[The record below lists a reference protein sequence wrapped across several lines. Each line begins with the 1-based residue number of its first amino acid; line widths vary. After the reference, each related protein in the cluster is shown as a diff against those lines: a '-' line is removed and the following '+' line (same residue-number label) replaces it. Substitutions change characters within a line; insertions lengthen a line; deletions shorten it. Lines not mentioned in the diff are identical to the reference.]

1 MKRVAILLL
10 FVFSICHLKA
20 QNKHGFSVFSAQH
33 FAIQKKNLDEQKPAN
48 SQHYSLG
55 GGHQFGLNYHF
66 FPDSSNWYFQSGFD
80 FLNGNYGTYFLH
92 KTDSTEHGISRK
104 TNSLRFNA
112 CLNYSF
118 NLGKGNFL
126 DLGSGVVL
134 PLITNSHEVKTY
146 HSSDSFYRIKNNIK
160 HYLSLGYRGTLR
172 YRAKLHSKF
181 DFLLSAEWLILQSK
195 VKSSKVAEYSDYRG
209 RSLEESYPYKALR
222 ETDYFKNTESIR
234 NNESVLPAL
243 FNRSEAYQK
252 LSYTESFSSFGLK
265 VGFLFYLN

>member
-1 MKRVAILLL
+1 SYAGCCAYAVPRFLCFPLTSRRPPRSTL
-10 FVFSICHLKA
+10 FPYTTLF
-20 QNKHGFSVFSAQH
+20 
-33 FAIQKKNLDEQKPAN
+33 
-48 SQHYSLG
+48 
-55 GGHQFGLNYHF
+55 
-66 FPDSSNWYFQSGFD
+66 
-80 FLNGNYGTYFLH
+80 
-92 KTDSTEHGISRK
+92 R
-104 TNSLRFNA
+104 
-112 CLNYSF
+112 
-118 NLGKGNFL
+118 
-126 DLGSGVVL
+126 
-134 PLITNSHEVKTY
+134 
-146 HSSDSFYRIKNNIK
+146 
-160 HYLSLGYRGTLR
+160 SLGYRGTLR

-209 RSLEESYPYKALR
+209 RSLEEAYPYKALR